1 MKKVININ
9 FQGRVVPIEESA
21 YEMLQQ
27 YTGSLRSYFA
37 NEEGRDEIINDIESR
52 IGELFAEQLK
62 KGAPCITDADVN
74 AIMNSMGR
82 PSDFEEADDE
92 GTNPRNQDTRSKDQ
106 ATNEGQSNSQEEQA
120 GSTKKRLYRD
130 EEDKILGG
138 VASGLSNYLGID
150 PAVMRILF
158 AVSAF
163 AGGFGFLVYIIL
175 WIALPSRSLVT
186 SIRKRLYRDSDD
198 KIFGGVCGGLAK
210 YFDIN
215 VSIPRVIFAAP
226 FIFGLI
232 TSIGRNFFLNGPVII
247 GGFSG
252 GTFILTYI
260 ILWIVLPEAVTAHE
274 KLEMKGEKID
284 LNSIRNTVMEDMKGF
299 KERAEKM
306 GKEFTGSAKDMG
318 EKARQMGEEA
328 RRVGKEFGKAG
339 KQAGEAFKTGASTIM
354 GDTSSAV
361 RRNRGGLGNAI
372 LILVKAFVFFVIG
385 CVALA
390 LFAGLIVLLS
400 GGVGVLPLKDFFL
413 EGVWQNVYAWGTL
426 LLFAGIPIIAF
437 ITWLIRRMMKVKTHN
452 RYIGY
457 SFSALWFVGL
467 FCLIALIA
475 TLSRSFSTPNSA
487 TEDITVVQPANN
499 NLLVMVAPDNR
510 HGYSNWLNFD
520 GVISIEGD
528 SLYMNTVR
536 VNIIKSPDSL
546 YHLHA
551 VKISNGSDNQ
561 NSRELV
567 EKISFPITQ
576 RDSVI
581 YLPESFGISKHDK
594 WRNQRVLVVLEVPVG
609 KKVKMDESLYDYDYF
624 NVEFGNRRNRRINL
638 PRNWQDGENWHS
650 NRTMIMTNEDL
661 VPFTRKGRDNK
672 EYRYDEQEPK
682 QNNDDNDDNGNLQP
696 APAKSQPATP
706 EKIKKDSIIKVLKD
720 SLMKLETGYRY
731 EGNGKQ
737 VASEETVGEHPAT
750 DNDNQ
755 TPGNF
760 SPLSSFPL
768 ID

>member
-27 YTGSLRSYFA
+27 YITSLRNYFA

-52 IGELFAEQLK
+52 IGELFADQLK
-62 KGAPCITDADVN
+62 KGASCITDSDVD

-82 PSDFEEADDE
+82 PSDFEQADDE
-92 GTNPRNQDTRSKDQ
+92 GTGARNQDTSSRYQDESSTSADQ
-106 ATNEGQSNSQEEQA
+106 QQNIPP
-120 GSTKKRLYRD
+120 KKRLYRD

-138 VASGLSNYLGID
+138 VASGLANYLGID

-158 AVSAF
+158 AITAF
-163 AGGFGFLVYIIL
+163 FGGFGFLVYIIL

-198 KIFGGVCGGLAK
+198 KVFGGVCGGLAK

-232 TSIGRNFFLNGPVII
+232 TSIGRNFFLDGPVII

-252 GTFILTYI
+252 GTFIMVYI
-260 ILWIVLPEAVTAHE
+260 ILWIVLPEAITAHE

-284 LNSIRNTVMEDMKGF
+284 LNSIRDTVMGDMKGF
-299 KERAEKM
+299 KERAERM
-306 GKEFTGSAKDMG
+306 GRDISGTAKEFGA
-318 EKARQMGEEA
+318 
-328 RRVGKEFGKAG
+328 RVGEMGQELGKAG
-339 KQAGEAFKTGASTIM
+339 KQAGSNIM
-354 GDTSSAV
+354 GDTASAV

-372 LILVKAFVFFVIG
+372 LILIKAFVFFVIG
-385 CVALA
+385 CVALG
-390 LFAGLIVLLS
+390 LFVGLIALLS

-413 EGVWQNVYAWGTL
+413 EGLWQNVYAWGTL

-437 ITWLIRRMMKVKTHN
+437 ITWLIRRLMKVKTHN

-475 TLSRSFSTPNSA
+475 TMSRNFSTPNSA
-487 TEDITVVQPANN
+487 TEDFNLTQPATN
-499 NLLVMVAPDNR
+499 NLLVMVSNDTR
-510 HGYSNWLNFD
+510 RGYSNWLDFD
-520 GVISIEGD
+520 GVISVEGD

-536 VNIIKSPDSL
+536 VNIIRSPDSL
-546 YHLHA
+546 YHVHA
-551 VKISNGSDNQ
+551 VKISNGRDNQ

-567 EKISFPITQ
+567 EKIEFPITQ
-576 RDSVI
+576 KDSVL
-581 YLPESFGISKHDK
+581 YLPQSFGISKQDK
-594 WRNQRVLVVLEVPVG
+594 WRNQRVLVVIEVPVG
-609 KKVKMDESLYDYDYF
+609 KKIKMDETLYDYDYF
-624 NVEFGNRRNRRINL
+624 NVEFGNRRYRRISL

-661 VPFTRKGRDNK
+661 VPLYRKGKDNK
-672 EYRYDEQEPK
+672 QYRYDEQELIDE
-682 QNNDDNDDNGNLQP
+682 NDERNQEP
-696 APAKSQPATP
+696 AQVAPPSQKS
-706 EKIKKDSIIKVLKD
+706 KKDSMIKAFTDSLNKKD
-720 SLMKLETGYRY
+720 STYRYSQGQSDDAEDEEEKGSPAETGT
-731 EGNGKQ
+731 
-737 VASEETVGEHPAT
+737 ASSY
-750 DNDNQ
+750 
-755 TPGNF
+755 F
-760 SPLSSFPL
+760 SPISSLPM
-768 ID
+768 IN